1 MKKIDVKVGDYIF
14 QFVGDSEPKKIR
26 YGDKFFVAKY
36 LIADIMDSTDNAKK
50 TIQIKRIGANTIPK
64 SANRFWFGDLIND
77 YEIERMNENK
87 RYKKPYDMPCDRNDS
102 PL

>member
-50 TIQIKRIGANTIPK
+50 TIQIKRIGANTISK
-64 SANRFWFGDLIND
+64 SANRFWLGDLIND
-77 YEIERMNENK
+77 YKIIKQERTNENK
-87 RYKKPYDMPCDRNDS
+87 YN
-102 PL
+102 